1 MALQSRSQPATTIDW
16 DDQSDLGL
24 SWSDSESYSDD
35 DFSTDER
42 GMPIAGKRSREMTLG
57 GLVFNS
63 SQFTANTV
71 LEQSLSTLLSNQ
83 GILKMTAEGFP
94 DAEAKRTKS
103 PKSSEP
109 NPAVKDLVITAPV
122 LSLAD
127 IQRVTSTPAF
137 EALKATI
144 EASAHSAY
152 EYSTEMNVEDIMAMR
167 NLTKAHGAR
176 TFPKTKSLSAP
187 DLTAPSMFA
196 GSKQMD
202 ELEEEDE
209 NSESDSDEE
218 AESASPK
225 PHRHVAADFS
235 KTSPDDY
242 LQSIVKDTFGICP
255 EKVTSCDLQDYFLSI
270 TPDMISSYDM
280 DVATAVRN
288 EDLRVLSRIHRK
300 GKTLQ
305 CCNRFGE
312 SIVHTVCRRGSI
324 KILQFLMDTAQI
336 SLKVKCDYGR
346 TPLHDACWTRDPNFE
361 LIAIVVKECPDF
373 LWMTDKRGFTPLT
386 YVQRDQWGMWCVF
399 LEEHKLILK
408 PKVIS

>member
-1 MALQSRSQPATTIDW
+1 
-16 DDQSDLGL
+16 
-24 SWSDSESYSDD
+24 
-35 DFSTDER
+35 
-42 GMPIAGKRSREMTLG
+42 
-57 GLVFNS
+57 
-63 SQFTANTV
+63 
-71 LEQSLSTLLSNQ
+71 
-83 GILKMTAEGFP
+83 
-94 DAEAKRTKS
+94 
-103 PKSSEP
+103 
-109 NPAVKDLVITAPV
+109 
-122 LSLAD
+122 
-127 IQRVTSTPAF
+127 
-137 EALKATI
+137 
-144 EASAHSAY
+144 
-152 EYSTEMNVEDIMAMR
+152 
-167 NLTKAHGAR
+167 
-176 TFPKTKSLSAP
+176 
-187 DLTAPSMFA
+187 
-196 GSKQMD
+196 
-202 ELEEEDE
+202 
-209 NSESDSDEE
+209 
-218 AESASPK
+218 
-225 PHRHVAADFS
+225 
-235 KTSPDDY
+235 
-242 LQSIVKDTFGICP
+242 
-255 EKVTSCDLQDYFLSI
+255 
-270 TPDMISSYDM
+270 MISSYDM